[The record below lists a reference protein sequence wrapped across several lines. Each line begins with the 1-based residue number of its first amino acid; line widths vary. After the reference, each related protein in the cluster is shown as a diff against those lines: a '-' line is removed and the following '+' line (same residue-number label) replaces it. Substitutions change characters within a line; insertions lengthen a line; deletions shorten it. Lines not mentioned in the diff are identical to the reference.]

1 MSAMQAFY
9 EQISANDS
17 SSPLTAL
24 SRASR
29 TQIMDATRD
38 STWMLWDVS
47 QD

>member
-9 EQISANDS
+9 EQISASDS
-17 SSPLTAL
+17 ANLLTAL

-38 STWMLWDVS
+38 STWMLWDMS